1 MAGLGD
7 QVDIVAKGAEIWDN
21 SKVYSLNHWSDHAS
35 INKNGGGGAGERGS
49 RRSVMQR
56 FHQVRNYRVFFF

>member
-35 INKNGGGGAGERGS
+35 INKNGGGGREKEDQGG
-49 RRSVMQR
+49 Q
-56 FHQVRNYRVFFF
+56 

>member
-35 INKNGGGGAGERGS
+35 INKNGGGGGGRKRIKEVSDAKISPGQEL
-49 RRSVMQR
+49 
-56 FHQVRNYRVFFF
+56 